1 MNRIN
6 NKALLIII
14 GVLLVSNLALLALYM
29 TGGKKQ
35 AKSSGASRT
44 ERSPVDFMVR
54 ELKLDEKQSAEFRL
68 LWESTREKN
77 RPLYDSIKVSREQL
91 YGYLRMEPQP
101 DSSIRATTA
110 KMAGYEQ
117 QLSLN
122 NYEHF
127 RQLRSFCD
135 SSQQV
140 RLDTLIQRMGK
151 RMQRRR

>member
-6 NKALLIII
+6 NKTLLLIIA
-14 GVLLVSNLALLALYM
+14 VLLVSNFSLLALYIS
-29 TGGKKQ
+29 GGKQQQK
-35 AKSSGASRT
+35 KTSRT
-44 ERSPVDFMVR
+44 EHSPVEFMVR
-54 ELKLDEKQSAEFRL
+54 ELQLNEEQAGSFNT

-77 RPLYDSIKVSREQL
+77 RPLYDSMRVKREEL
-91 YGYLRMEPQP
+91 YGYLKTEPQP
-101 DSSIRATTA
+101 DSLIRAATSG
-110 KMAGYEQ
+110 MAAIEQ
-117 QLSLN
+117 QLALN

-135 SSQQV
+135 SGQQV